1 MTVGFVVLRIGNVM
15 KKLALA
21 VTMTLL
27 LGVASI
33 QTQAQEDV
41 ALLKFLVIRDYS
53 GKPVRNAAVVMHPV
67 KKNGKQ
73 GRSGFE
79 LKTDAEGKASFDGVP
94 YGPLRVQ
101 VLADGFQT
109 FGQDYDISQPTMEIT
124 IKMKRPAGQYSVY
137 DDHSGDKDKK
147 DDKSQPPPDPNA
159 KRQ

>member
-1 MTVGFVVLRIGNVM
+1 
-15 KKLALA
+15 
-21 VTMTLL
+21 MTLPL
-27 LGVASI
+27 LVGVAF
-33 QTQAQEDV
+33 AQEDT

-67 KKNGKQ
+67 KKSGKQ
-73 GRSGFE
+73 GRGGFE
-79 LKTDAEGKASFDGVP
+79 LKTDADGKASFEGVP

-109 FGQDYDISQPTMEIT
+109 FGQDYEISQPTMDIT

-137 DDHSGDKDKK
+137 DDHSSDKDKK

-159 KRQ
+159 KPQ

>member
-1 MTVGFVVLRIGNVM
+1 M
-15 KKLALA
+15 KKLGLVFAI
-21 VTMTLL
+21 TMTLPL
-27 LGVASI
+27 LVGVAF
-33 QTQAQEDV
+33 AQEDT

-73 GRSGFE
+73 GRGGFE
-79 LKTDAEGKASFDGVP
+79 LKTDADGKASFEGAP

-109 FGQDYDISQPTMEIT
+109 FGQDYDISQATVEIT

-137 DDHSGDKDKK
+137 DDHPSDKDKSDKDKK
-147 DDKSQPPPDPNA
+147 DDKGQPADPNA
-159 KRQ
+159 KPQ